1 MDTRIK
7 DIFIFL
13 FGGVIG
19 AFATYRFMKQEEVVV
34 YCQPKEVVNEIKDNL
49 SSDLVN
55 RNRMIYR
62 KKVGPYVSYDK
73 PNLKE
78 MVAEVN
84 AGNVPIVASE
94 SEENK
99 DEGDGQ
105 SFEEIYLISVDEFV
119 HDKTNYDKIS
129 LSYFKDNILADD
141 RTGDIIEEKDIPYTI
156 GTNAQAKIQPDGISY
171 DEVIYVRNDH
181 LEIDYEISREPDN
194 FYPDK
199 ETPPEPEKKT
209 ETKKRRR

>member
-7 DIFIFL
+7 DIVIFL

-34 YCQPKEVVNEIKDNL
+34 YRQPKEVVNEIKDNL

-62 KKVGPYVSYDK
+62 KKVGPYVSYNK
-73 PNLKE
+73 PKLE
-78 MVAEVN
+78 EIVAE
-84 AGNVPIVASE
+84 ATSKETPTEDG
-94 SEENK
+94 K
-99 DEGDGQ
+99 DEEEKQ
-105 SFEEIYLISVDEFV
+105 SFDEIYLISVDEFV
-119 HDKTNYDKIS
+119 HEKTDYDKIS

-141 RTGDIIEEKDIPYTI
+141 RTGDIVEEKDIPYTI
-156 GTNAQAKIQPDGISY
+156 GVDAQAKIGANGITY
-171 DEVIYVRNDH
+171 DEVIYVRNDR